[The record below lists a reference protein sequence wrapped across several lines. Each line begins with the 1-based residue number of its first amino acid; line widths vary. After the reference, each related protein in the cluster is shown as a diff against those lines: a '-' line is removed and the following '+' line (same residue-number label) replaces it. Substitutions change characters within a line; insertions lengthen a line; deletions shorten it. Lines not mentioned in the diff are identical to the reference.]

1 MNKNTNLPPGFLS
14 VEEAIKLIESDTR
27 KEPVVDVLFMV
38 NNLPYLRVN
47 GNFNIKLLTKKDGKI
62 VDNGSRFVQ
71 IESDFQ
77 RISLE
82 HALTE
87 HYKQATG
94 KEIDPEQIGLSSVT
108 AAYDDNGGS
117 TVRPR
122 LNDKPMTKFGDPTI
136 GGNQDVNE

>member
-1 MNKNTNLPPGFLS
+1 MANTNLPHGFVS

-77 RISLE
+77 RITLE

-94 KEIDPEQIGLSSVT
+94 KEIDPGQIGLSSIT

-117 TVRPR
+117 TVQPR

-136 GGNQDVNE
+136 GGTQDVKE

>member
-1 MNKNTNLPPGFLS
+1 MANTNLPHGFIS
-14 VEEAIKLIESDTR
+14 VEEAVKLIESDTR

-47 GNFNIKLLTKKDGKI
+47 GNFNIKLLTRKDGKI
-62 VDNGSRFVQ
+62 VDNGSKFVQ
-71 IESDFQ
+71 IENDFQ
-77 RISLE
+77 RVTLE

-108 AAYDDNGGS
+108 SAYDDNGGS